1 MKQAKR
7 HIKQISIIIAFIL
20 FNLVVISII
29 SKTYYEFNSGASRN
43 QSLHIELK
51 HNNYYLPKVEINI
64 SKAKGRKLNSEVLK
78 EIKGDYLNAWYVKS
92 YALLNN
98 DVNSFKDFY
107 TDSAQ
112 VKLTEMIN
120 YNHKNKISVDM
131 TSLEHHLEIQFFSED
146 GQLIFLKD
154 KNVEE
159 IVAINQNEKLVS
171 KEYVVNDYDVV
182 LLLEDG
188 FWRIRHI
195 IKTNHSEKNKKTC
208 IIEKKHVFD
217 FSINGINYY
226 PQKTPWLEFWN
237 KYDQSVVDKDFEI
250 IKNLGLNTV
259 RIFLP
264 YENFGKAEVSLD
276 KIEHLKTTLNLAEK
290 KSLKVIITFFDFYSN
305 YNIIDYSLCDRHLEQ
320 IIPKIKDHKAIL
332 QYDIKNEPDLDF
344 KHTKE
349 KKVLDWLKFI
359 SERIKL
365 YDNNTP
371 ITIGWSDIKYAQLL
385 EDNVDV
391 LSFHYYKKASK
402 FSKEYTDLKV
412 KTKKQLVLQEFG
424 KHSYNS
430 FWFPFSNTEIDQ
442 AVYYK
447 EMQQQFQES
456 SLNNF
461 VSWTLYDFPN
471 IDTSVFGN
479 LPQKINPQKNYG
491 FIDVNGNKKEA
502 TKFIIHANNKL
513 DGSIFDYL
521 NQFYLTLFL
530 IIISLVLFYK
540 YIVIKR
546 RSTRR

>member
-1 MKQAKR
+1 
-7 HIKQISIIIAFIL
+7 
-20 FNLVVISII
+20 
-29 SKTYYEFNSGASRN
+29 
-43 QSLHIELK
+43 
-51 HNNYYLPKVEINI
+51 
-64 SKAKGRKLNSEVLK
+64 
-78 EIKGDYLNAWYVKS
+78 
-92 YALLNN
+92 
-98 DVNSFKDFY
+98 
-107 TDSAQ
+107 
-112 VKLTEMIN
+112 
-120 YNHKNKISVDM
+120 
-131 TSLEHHLEIQFFSED
+131 
-146 GQLIFLKD
+146 
-154 KNVEE
+154 
-159 IVAINQNEKLVS
+159 
-171 KEYVVNDYDVV
+171 
-182 LLLEDG
+182 
-188 FWRIRHI
+188 
-195 IKTNHSEKNKKTC
+195 
-208 IIEKKHVFD
+208 
-217 FSINGINYY
+217 
-226 PQKTPWLEFWN
+226 
-237 KYDQSVVDKDFEI
+237 
-250 IKNLGLNTV
+250 
-259 RIFLP
+259 
-264 YENFGKAEVSLD
+264 
-276 KIEHLKTTLNLAEK
+276 
-290 KSLKVIITFFDFYSN
+290 
-305 YNIIDYSLCDRHLEQ
+305 LCDRHLEQ

>member
-1 MKQAKR
+1 MSQIKR
-7 HIKQISIIIAFIL
+7 HIKQISIIIAFIF
-20 FNLVVISII
+20 FNLIVISII
-29 SKTYYEFNSGASRN
+29 SKTYYEFNSGANRN

-51 HNNYYLPKVEINI
+51 YNNYYLPKVEINT
-64 SKAKGRKLNSEVLK
+64 SKAKGRNLNPEVLK
-78 EIKGDYLNAWYVKS
+78 NIEGDYLNAWYVKS
-92 YALLNN
+92 YALRHN

-112 VKLTEMIN
+112 VKLTEVIT
-120 YNHKNKISVDM
+120 YNHKNQISVDM
-131 TSLEHHLEIQFFSED
+131 TTLKHRLEIQFFSED
-146 GQLIFLKD
+146 GQLVFLKD

-159 IVAINQNEKLVS
+159 IVSISQNKKLVY
-171 KEYVVNDYDVV
+171 KEHVFNDYDVV

-195 IKTNHSEKNKKTC
+195 IKTNNSETNNTTP
-208 IIEKKHVFD
+208 IIEYNDVLD

-226 PQKTPWLEFWN
+226 PQETPWLEFWN
-237 KYDQSVVDKDFEI
+237 KYDKSVVDKDFEL

-264 YENFGKAEVSLD
+264 YDDFGGAKVSLE
-276 KIEHLKTTLNLAEK
+276 KINHLKTTLDLAEK

-320 IIPKIKDHKAIL
+320 IISKIKNHKAIL
-332 QYDIKNEPDLDF
+332 QYDLKNEPDLDF
-344 KHTKE
+344 KHANE
-349 KKVLDWLKFI
+349 KKILDWLKFI

-385 EDNVDV
+385 ENNVDV
-391 LSFHYYKKASK
+391 LSFHYYKKAAK
-402 FSKEYTDLKV
+402 FSKEYTVLRV

-447 EMQQQFQES
+447 VMQEQFRQS

-502 TKFIIHANNKL
+502 TKFIIHANNEL
-513 DGSIFDYL
+513 ESSIFDYF
-521 NQFYLTLFL
+521 NEFYLSLLLFVTAL
-530 IIISLVLFYK
+530 ILFYK
-540 YIVIKR
+540 YIVRKR
-546 RSTRR
+546 YSTRR